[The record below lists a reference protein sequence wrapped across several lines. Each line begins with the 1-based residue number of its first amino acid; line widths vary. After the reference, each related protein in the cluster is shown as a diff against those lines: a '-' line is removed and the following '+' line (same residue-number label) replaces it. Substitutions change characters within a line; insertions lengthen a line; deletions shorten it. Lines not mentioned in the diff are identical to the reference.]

1 MFIQVSEDFKNKSKS
16 AVLAISIF
24 IITYILM
31 FLLTIALAVGCIIGG
46 IGIIAIKPMFITIM
60 LGAGL
65 AGTGVFVFF
74 FIIKFL
80 FKKHINDRSYLTEIK
95 RSDEPELFKM
105 IDEIVKEAETD
116 FPKKVY
122 LSYDVNASVFYDS
135 SFWSMFYPIKKNLT
149 IGLGL
154 INTSTKQELKA
165 VLSHEFGHFSQRSM
179 KVGSYVYNV
188 NQIIFN
194 LVNDDESYRNSIQK
208 WANMSGYFSIFAALA
223 LFITSKIQ
231 WILTK
236 MYSFVNIRHMALSRE
251 MEFHADEVAANIAG
265 SLVLEESLLRM
276 ELAHNSYQNVLSF
289 YDAKVSKNQAS
300 QNIYKEQFFVMNFLA
315 KQSELE
321 TKYDLPNVKLSES
334 GLFSK
339 SKLNIENQWASH
351 PSNEDR
357 IARLR
362 KLNIVKENEND
373 SAKNLFRDF
382 EKTEE
387 KLTSKLFSKVKYQKG
402 QKTDLDFE
410 TFTSEFEKQYN
421 RDSFD
426 KIFNGYYDNKNP
438 DFSVQENSASKDL
451 TFESLFTKEK
461 VEVVYT
467 LIALEND
474 KRTIE
479 AIVNKEII
487 LKTFDYDGKKYDA
500 KEAGKLIPQINNL
513 ISETKNQVHQND
525 SDIYTYFLR
534 SANALNKKN
543 EFENIYHNFAAYDR
557 EYDDRHTLYKELVN
571 ATLFINEKTSFEQIN
586 RNFKNI
592 KPLEE
597 KLKNE
602 IIPYLNNAQ
611 ITIDL
616 EEQTMKDLR
625 YYTEKELIYFTSDQ
639 YVTANLQLL
648 ITAINI
654 IPYFLHKKY
663 FLMKKELLTIMKDI
677 ENAKSDSGIISVKD
691 ESAIPMGSG
700 IEE

>member
-1 MFIQVSEDFKNKSKS
+1 MYIQVSEDFKKKSKS
-16 AVLAISIF
+16 AVSAIVVF
-24 IITYILM
+24 ILIYLLM
-31 FLLTIALAVGCIIGG
+31 FLFTIALAVGCIIGG
-46 IGIIAIKPMFITIM
+46 IGLIAVKPMFITIM

-80 FKKHINDRSYLTEIK
+80 FKKHINDRSFLTEIR

-122 LSYDVNASVFYDS
+122 LAYDVNASVFYDS

-194 LVNDDESYRNSIQK
+194 LVNDDESYRNSIEK

-223 LFITSKIQ
+223 LFITNKIQ
-231 WILTK
+231 WVLTK

-265 SLVLEESLLRM
+265 SLALEESLLRM
-276 ELAHNSYQNVLSF
+276 ELAHNSYQNVINF

-300 QNIYKEQFFVMNFLA
+300 PNIYKEQFFVMNFLA

-321 TKYDLPNVKLSES
+321 TQYGLPYVKLSES
-334 GLFSK
+334 GLFNK

-357 IARLR
+357 IIRLR
-362 KLNIVKENEND
+362 NLNIIKDNE
-373 SAKNLFRDF
+373 STPAKNLFRDF

-387 KLTSKLFSKVKYQKG
+387 KLTAKLFSRVKYQKER
-402 QKTDLDFE
+402 TELNFE
-410 TFTSEFEKQYN
+410 TFTTEFEEQYN

-438 DFSVQENSASKDL
+438 DFTVTENSNDNLSFEELFSKD
-451 TFESLFTKEK
+451 K
-461 VEVVYT
+461 VELVYT
-467 LIALEND
+467 LLALEND
-474 KRTIE
+474 KKTIE
-479 AIVNKEII
+479 AIAKKEII
-487 LKTFDYDGKKYDA
+487 LKTFDYDGKKYNSG
-500 KEAGKLIPQINNL
+500 EAGKLVPQLNDT
-513 ISETKNQVHQND
+513 ISEIKQQIHQND
-525 SDIYTYFLR
+525 SDIYTYFLK
-534 SANALNKKN
+534 SSTVLNRKN
-543 EFENIYHNFAAYDR
+543 EFENSYRNFE
-557 EYDDRHTLYKELVN
+557 EYDGKYEDKYILYSELIN
-571 ATLFINEKTSFEQIN
+571 ATSFINEKTQFEQIKK
-586 RNFKNI
+586 NFNNL
-592 KPLEE
+592 KPLET

-602 IIPYLNNAQ
+602 ILPYLENTQ
-611 ITIDL
+611 VVDDI
-616 EEQTMKDLR
+616 EEQTLKDLK
-625 YYTEKELIYFTSDQ
+625 YYIENELVYFNSDQ
-639 YVTANLQLL
+639 YITANLQLL

-654 IPYFLHKKY
+654 LPYFLHKQY
-663 FLMKKELLTIMKDI
+663 FLIKKEFLTVIKDI
-677 ENAKSDSGIISVKD
+677 ETIKSVSEPITISTT
-691 ESAIPMGSG
+691 SNFAP
-700 IEE
+700 